1 MLHERKYR
9 DISVIYRPIYRV
21 LKVMETIFGGEI
33 SLRRNFGRN
42 PKKWAIST
50 IFPDISDGQHR
61 STVGQ
66 MRYSASKCPFAI
78 KGTRT
83 PNLLLTLREACPL
96 LNIMD

>member
-1 MLHERKYR
+1 
-9 DISVIYRPIYRV
+9 
-21 LKVMETIFGGEI
+21 METIFGGEI

-83 PNLLLTLREACPL
+83 PNQKVWGSAHLPL
-96 LNIMD
+96 GKLAPF